1 MWVGGVL
8 CPRSQLSQEAAEAYA
23 VSTLEGA
30 VMLQLHRRRQ
40 GSRARAIAT
49 PAFVFFCAPAP
60 RASATAVAMRHATPD
75 PREEGHRVR
84 APHQGRDPQRVGVTT
99 EPFPPCNRD
108 LASAG
113 LGGVAGHP

>member
-49 PAFVFFCAPAP
+49 PAFVFFLCTRAASQRHGRCHAPC
-60 RASATAVAMRHATPD
+60 D
-75 PREEGHRVR
+75 PR
-84 APHQGRDPQRVGVTT
+84 P
-99 EPFPPCNRD
+99 
-108 LASAG
+108 S
-113 LGGVAGHP
+113 